1 MAFTVFANGN
11 TASADEINANFY
23 AIFQGDRLPMT
34 VTAGGTLTAAA
45 GAGDIGSSSYVWNN
59 LYCKNIYVNSLSVAT
74 PYMFSL
80 KAQVTC
86 TTTTTLIQ
94 ISGLNGDNLEVIKI
108 NIYSVPDSS
117 TAFKLSFNADSTSN
131 YYNSRLVYGANS
143 ATSFSGATTSA
154 AIGSG
159 DIDIYSATGKRR
171 PVVFY
176 GDYSGVSVHTGM
188 VNSILWSNTTSTI
201 TSIEMYRLATF
212 NTGTTIKMWSLN

>member
-1 MAFTVFANGN
+1 MAYKVFANGD

-23 AIFQGDRLPMT
+23 AIFQGDRIPMT

-59 LYCKNIYVNSLSVAT
+59 LYCKNIYVNSLSVTT

-94 ISGLNGDNLEVIKI
+94 ISGINGDALEIIKMDL
-108 NIYSVPDSS
+108 YSVPNLLSS
-117 TAFKLSFNADSTSN
+117 FRLSLNADSTSN
-131 YYNSRLVYGANS
+131 YYNNGVVYGANS
-143 ATSFSGATTSA
+143 ATAFSGATTSA

-159 DIDIYSATGKRR
+159 DIDIYSKTGKRR
-171 PVVFY
+171 TVVFY
-176 GDYSGVSVHTGM
+176 GLYSGAAVRAGM
-188 VNSILWSNTTSTI
+188 VGSALWSNTTSTI
-201 TSIEMYRLATF
+201 TSIEMYRPTAF
-212 NTGTTIKMWSLN
+212 DPGTTIKMWGIN